1 MGACLALR
9 SYSVI
14 ALELQEAAKAAK
26 CDAESVLRVT
36 LRCSAGRVR
45 VLVAGV
51 YSAHASHG
59 AACRSFAVRH
69 PALPGR
75 VTRLDLLPR

>member
-1 MGACLALR
+1 MALR

-36 LRCSAGRVR
+36 LRCSAGCVR

-51 YSAHASHG
+51 
-59 AACRSFAVRH
+59 
-69 PALPGR
+69 
-75 VTRLDLLPR
+75 

>member
-36 LRCSAGRVR
+36 LRCSAGRVSAGGRR
-45 VLVAGV
+45 VALMVLHAGH
-51 YSAHASHG
+51 S
-59 AACRSFAVRH
+59 VRH
-69 PALPGR
+69 PAPPGR
-75 VTRLDLLPR
+75 VWTCYRGRDTHG